1 MPTFAIPNEKT
12 TFGKQNNC
20 WVRITVSTQ
29 DSQSCNMGSIPVP
42 STKSESWSV
51 GRLFFFIS
59 YLILAFCC
67 GHLDFNSYI
76 CQVLSGTIFL
86 LIETLINYE

>member
-51 GRLFFFIS
+51 GQLFFFI
-59 YLILAFCC
+59 YLISFWHFAAVIWILI
-67 GHLDFNSYI
+67 H
-76 CQVLSGTIFL
+76 IFAKFFQ
-86 LIETLINYE
+86 EHFFY

>member
-29 DSQSCNMGSIPVP
+29 DSQSCNMGSITVP

-51 GRLFFFIS
+51 GQLFF
-59 YLILAFCC
+59 
-67 GHLDFNSYI
+67 SYI
-76 CQVLSGTIFL
+76 LSHFGIL
-86 LIETLINYE
+86 LRSFGF